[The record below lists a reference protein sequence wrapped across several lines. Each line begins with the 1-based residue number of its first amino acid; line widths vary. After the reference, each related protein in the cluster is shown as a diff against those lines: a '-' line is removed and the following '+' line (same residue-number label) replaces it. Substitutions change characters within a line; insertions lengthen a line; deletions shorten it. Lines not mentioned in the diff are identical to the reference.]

1 MSEEYIKNISEKGNA
16 IIVGRGANS
25 ILKEYNPINIF
36 VYANM
41 ESKINRCKQ
50 KADSEENLT
59 DKEIGL
65 EKKKVEINLSEHFT
79 YKKLIKFTLPTIIMM
94 VFTSIYG
101 VVDGIFVSNV
111 VENNAFASI
120 NLIMPAIMIIGTIG
134 FMIGTGGSAIISKTL
149 GEGKKEEANK
159 QFSMLIYLEIISGVI
174 FTIIVIALLRPIA
187 KLLGATEEIMSD
199 CLTYGRILL
208 IGMTAFILQN
218 SFQSF
223 MVVAEKLR
231 FGLGISIAA
240 GITNMVLDFLLIYV
254 FRLGVAGAAIA
265 TITSQTVGAIIPL
278 IYFSRKNDTMLK
290 LGKTKFELSTII
302 KTCTNGSSEMVTNL
316 SMSLVNILF
325 NMQVMKIAGAN
336 GVSAYG
342 IIMYVGFLFVGTYM
356 GYSVGT
362 VPTIGYH
369 YGAGNK
375 DELKSLLSKSL
386 KLLGIIAIIMTG
398 LAEILAKPLASI
410 FVSYDKELLEI
421 TINAIRLYSLSYIIS
436 WFNIFTSSF
445 FIALNNGFIS
455 ALISFLRTL
464 LFQVAMILILP
475 AVWGINGIWL
485 SVVVAELLAIVVSII
500 CIVANRKKYE
510 YA

>member
-1 MSEEYIKNISEKGNA
+1 M
-16 IIVGRGANS
+16 
-25 ILKEYNPINIF
+25 
-36 VYANM
+36 
-41 ESKINRCKQ
+41 
-50 KADSEENLT
+50 
-59 DKEIGL
+59 
-65 EKKKVEINLSEHFT
+65 EINLSEHFT

-101 VVDGIFVSNV
+101 VVDGIFISNV
-111 VENNAFASI
+111 VGSNAFASI
-120 NLIMPAIMIIGTIG
+120 NLIMPVIMIIGTIG

-149 GEGKKEEANK
+149 GEGKTEEANK
-159 QFSMLIYLEIISGVI
+159 QFSMLIYLEVILGVILTIIAIIS
-174 FTIIVIALLRPIA
+174 LKPIA
-187 KLLGATEEIMSD
+187 KMLGATEDMMSD
-199 CLTYGRILL
+199 CLIYGRILL

-223 MVVAEKLR
+223 MVVAEKPR
-231 FGLGISIAA
+231 FGLMISIAA
-240 GITNMVLDFLLIYV
+240 GLTNMLLDFLLIYV
-254 FRLGVAGAAIA
+254 FRIGVAGAAIA
-265 TITSQTVGAIIPL
+265 TITSQIVGAIIPL
-278 IYFSRKNDTMLK
+278 VYFSRKNNTMLK

-302 KTCTNGSSEMVTNL
+302 KTCTNGASEMVTNL

-325 NMQVMKIAGAN
+325 NIQLMKFAGAN

-362 VPTIGYH
+362 APIIGYH

-375 DELKSLLSKSL
+375 EELKSLLSKSL
-386 KLLGIIAIIMTG
+386 KLLGIVAIIMTG

-410 FVSYDKELLEI
+410 FVSYDKELLEL

-436 WFNIFTSSF
+436 WFNIFASSF
-445 FIALNNGFIS
+445 FTALNNGFIS

-464 LFQVAMILILP
+464 LFQVAMIFILP
-475 AVWGINGIWL
+475 AIWGISGIWL
-485 SVVVAELLAIVVSII
+485 SVVFAEILAVVVSII
-500 CIVANRKKYE
+500 CIVKNRKRYE